1 MHLSHAIASFLSFS
15 FIKLHI
21 RVLCNKRIFISPL
34 EHNGF
39 DPYPWNRVRG
49 GGSESHGKDASPAD
63 CALKPKIPPRPFFA
77 DDPLFVKIV
86 RQSRT
91 LGRTIFS
98 RVVNHTFDAGLLV
111 ADLRGRDVLHVVNL
125 LTHTKFSSN
134 VCVTFFQNFLST
146 YWHFT

>member
-1 MHLSHAIASFLSFS
+1 M
-15 FIKLHI
+15 
-21 RVLCNKRIFISPL
+21 IFRFWGRRSTEI
-34 EHNGF
+34 
-39 DPYPWNRVRG
+39 RG
-49 GGSESHGKDASPAD
+49 GGWESRETGVPLRGYV
-63 CALKPKIPPRPFFA
+63 LKPKIPPRPFFA

-125 LTHTKFSSN
+125 LIHTKFSSN